1 MESGGL
7 TPKLKPKVNEMNE
20 HDSGTFKTRS
30 KCNSTRSVKELI
42 SGFENIFIFI
52 WKRDV
57 YWNLLGAR
65 RLTKVQGRK
74 QSLTQ

>member
-42 SGFENIFIFI
+42 SGFEKITSGVSHLDLVLEFTGSEET
-52 WKRDV
+52 
-57 YWNLLGAR
+57 Y
-65 RLTKVQGRK
+65 
-74 QSLTQ
+74 QS

>member
-1 MESGGL
+1 M

-42 SGFENIFIFI
+42 SGFEKITTGVSHLDLVLEFTGSEET
-52 WKRDV
+52 
-57 YWNLLGAR
+57 Y
-65 RLTKVQGRK
+65 
-74 QSLTQ
+74 QS

>member
-42 SGFENIFIFI
+42 SGFEKITTGVSHLDLVLEFTGSEETYQN
-52 WKRDV
+52 
-57 YWNLLGAR
+57 
-65 RLTKVQGRK
+65 
-74 QSLTQ
+74 

>member
-42 SGFENIFIFI
+42 SGFEKITTGVSHLDLVLEFTGSEET
-52 WKRDV
+52 
-57 YWNLLGAR
+57 Y
-65 RLTKVQGRK
+65 
-74 QSLTQ
+74 QS